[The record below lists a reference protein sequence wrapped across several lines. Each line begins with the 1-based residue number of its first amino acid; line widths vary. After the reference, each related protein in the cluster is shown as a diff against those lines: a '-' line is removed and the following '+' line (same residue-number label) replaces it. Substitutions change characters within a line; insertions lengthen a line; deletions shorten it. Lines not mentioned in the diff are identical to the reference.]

1 MYVMARVYVVTG
13 FFADYLD
20 YGYTSPSEEFIC
32 NTYDDALKLQQ
43 EMLSDPNYEDVC
55 IDGPVE
61 REVWL

>member
-1 MYVMARVYVVTG
+1 MSKQTVYVVTG
-13 FFADYLD
+13 FFAAFQD
-20 YGYTSPSEEFIC
+20 YGYTSPSEEFVC